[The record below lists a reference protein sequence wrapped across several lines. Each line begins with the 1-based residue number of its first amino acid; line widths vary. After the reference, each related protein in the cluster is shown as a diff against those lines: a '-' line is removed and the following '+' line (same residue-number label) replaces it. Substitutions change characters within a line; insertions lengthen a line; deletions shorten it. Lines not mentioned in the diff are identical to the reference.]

1 MTTMESLPK
10 QYESL
15 ESMLFLFGE
24 DRFPKLAMKH
34 RGEFAQGKPFPH
46 VVIDDFL
53 PHEAAMRLY
62 LNYPKVDENII
73 HHDNENTS
81 RKLQPDVSFMHPYM
95 RAFSVAT
102 GRVVHAPVHEGIFS
116 GSRFS
121 RVHPLSRDRY
131 RNRMSP
137 RRSISLWWWRDD

>member
-53 PHEAAMRLY
+53 PHEASMR
-62 LNYPKVDENII
+62 
-73 HHDNENTS
+73 TS
-81 RKLQPDVSFMHPYM
+81 SITTTRTRRESC
-95 RAFSVAT
+95 
-102 GRVVHAPVHEGIFS
+102 
-116 GSRFS
+116 
-121 RVHPLSRDRY
+121 
-131 RNRMSP
+131 NRTC
-137 RRSISLWWWRDD
+137 RSCTRT